1 MQIIAVILAA
11 VTAAATSIAY
21 IRNASAGSPEQPIPL
36 LFLRLSH
43 VPLWVDLVCYPAWFA
58 SALLLA
64 FTLPPWAAMTVYCL
78 AAVLPWE
85 LIRRHHNRRVK
96 AGTPA

>member
-21 IRNASAGSPEQPIPL
+21 IRNASTGSQGQPIPL
-36 LFLRLSH
+36 IFVRLSH
-43 VPLWVDLVCYPAWFA
+43 VPLWVDLVCYLAWFA

-64 FTLPPWAAMTVYCL
+64 FTLPSWAAMAIYCL

-85 LIRRHHNRRVK
+85 LMRRHHNRQVK
-96 AGTPA
+96 TSTPA

>member
-1 MQIIAVILAA
+1 MQIIAIILAA

-21 IRNASAGSPEQPIPL
+21 IRNASAGSQGQPIPL
-36 LFLRLSH
+36 LFVRLSH

-64 FTLPPWAAMTVYCL
+64 FALPAWAAMTVYCL

-85 LIRRHHNRRVK
+85 LMRRHHNRRFK
-96 AGTPA
+96 TSTPA